1 MSTETVYRFFVR
13 EKAEGGAPALRRVF
27 LTRTYLS
34 EAQATERYEVVERV
48 EHTAR
53 RRQKALPGDR
63 APLSRSDAPCD
74 EDCIGCQEHH
84 TAARPDL

>member
-1 MSTETVYRFFVR
+1 MESILGTETVYRFFVR

-53 RRQKALPGDR
+53 RRDQLDSEAF
-63 APLSRSDAPCD
+63 AVLS
-74 EDCIGCQEHH
+74 
-84 TAARPDL
+84 